1 MLRSGRLTALLIPLL
16 ALVAFAA
23 DDGHD
28 AGFDRPDR
36 ITVSPRTHHQLQPAY
51 KIEAGLDG
59 DVFPAFANYASL
71 RSPDQRSW
79 GVVSVT
85 ISNPTETLVRER
97 ISVSVP
103 GWSDEEVQIVDLA
116 AGVSRKL
123 IFAPSFQARFYQN
136 REIVAATARINIFDN
151 SGQVLYSS
159 TVPLR
164 LRAAEDMFWGKNF
177 QYAPFIASW
186 VMPHDSRVE
195 QVLSRAKELVP
206 GRRLPGYE
214 EWKTPQQQEQSTY
227 IQARAIYDAL
237 QRQGVSYVK
246 SSLTFGKNP
255 ANSQRVRTP
264 HDSIDQ
270 SSANCIDGVVLF
282 ASALENLG
290 MEPVVL
296 IVPGH
301 AYVGVRVA
309 QKLNKY
315 LYVDT
320 ALTGRAP
327 FARAIQ
333 IADRGLARLTPRQ
346 ITRISIADARNSG
359 IYPMPLS
366 R

>member
-1 MLRSGRLTALLIPLL
+1 MLRSGRLIALLLPLL
-16 ALVAFAA
+16 GVCTLAA

-28 AGFDRPDR
+28 AGVDRADR
-36 ITVSPRTHHQLQPAY
+36 VTVSPRTHQLQPAY

-71 RSPDQRSW
+71 LSPDQRRW

-85 ISNPTETLVRER
+85 ISNPTEMLLRQRV
-97 ISVSVP
+97 SVSVP
-103 GWSDEEVQIVDLA
+103 GWSDEEVQTVDLA

-123 IFAPSFQARFYQN
+123 IFAPTFQARFYQN
-136 REIVAATARINIFDN
+136 REIVAATARINVFDN
-151 SGQVLYSS
+151 SGQTLYSS
-159 TVPLR
+159 TVPVR

-214 EWKTPQQQEQSTY
+214 EWKTPQQQEVSTY
-227 IQARAIYDAL
+227 AQAQAIYNAL

-246 SSLTFGKNP
+246 SSLTFGQHP

-270 SSANCIDGVVLF
+270 NSANCIDGVVLF

-290 MEPVVL
+290 MEPVLL

-301 AYVGVRVA
+301 AYVGVKVA

-315 LYVDT
+315 LYIDT

-333 IADRGLARLTPRQ
+333 IADSGLARLTPRQ
-346 ITRISIADARNSG
+346 ITRISIAEARNSG